1 MSKQRQVRHR
11 CPFLGDDT
19 RPKRGHP
26 YPHDAH
32 RCWAKG
38 TPATIPRRRQAQHCL
53 RDAHTRCPIFTALIP
68 QEQISVRPD
77 TAPTQALIALL
88 DEPPRRRPPS
98 RPHATTSTRATHGH
112 LLRKLRSQ
120 TAAHSKRT
128 RPHPTERATATHA
141 TRATIATR
149 PSTRPQY
156 ATRAARLMPA
166 TPTPLPRRR
175 ASLWLWGFAM
185 TPMLAAIVIAA
196 FIIMRTSGS
205 SAPSPDALAV
215 ATPFAN
221 NVALAAVPSSSPP
234 SPTATPGSFI
244 PLLAITDTNAPPFDP
259 VAEATVVAQTEQE
272 KSQTGTDQPN
282 APLIATPGPF
292 PPPATSPPS
301 RLIIPAIN
309 LASRVVP
316 VGTYL
321 VQQGNY
327 LVRYYQVAEYAV
339 GWHEDSAL
347 PGARGNTV
355 MAGHNNTKGEVFRD
369 LWKLEPGDMVYVEA
383 DGRLYAYQVALK
395 KIVREVGVPLEQQFE
410 NARWIAPTNDI
421 RLTLV
426 SCWPYESNTHRV
438 IIVAVPFG
446 TNVVTQ

>member
-1 MSKQRQVRHR
+1 MSQPRQAIHR
-11 CPFLGDDT
+11 CPFLGDET
-19 RPKRGHP
+19 RPRRAHP

-38 TPATIPRRRQAQHCL
+38 VPATMTRRRQAQYCL
-53 RDAHTRCPIFTALIP
+53 RDTHTRCPIFTALIP
-68 QEQISVRPD
+68 REQIPVRPD

-88 DEPPRRRPPS
+88 DEPPRRRTAS
-98 RPHATTSTRATHGH
+98 RPHASTPTRATHGH
-112 LLRKLRSQ
+112 LLRKLQ
-120 TAAHSKRT
+120 NQN
-128 RPHPTERATATHA
+128 RAGKPGTATHA
-141 TRATIATR
+141 TAPRPTYQTTAATR
-149 PSTRPQY
+149 PITRPHH

-175 ASLWLWGFAM
+175 APLWLWGLAVA
-185 TPMLAAIVIAA
+185 PMLAAIVIAA
-196 FIIMRTSGS
+196 YIIMHISGAS
-205 SAPSPDALAV
+205 SPSPA
-215 ATPFAN
+215 
-221 NVALAAVPSSSPP
+221 ALAATTPLANPIAPENTQPISTT
-234 SPTATPGSFI
+234 SPTATPAPFI
-244 PLLAITDTNAPPFDP
+244 PLIAITETNAPPFDP
-259 VAEATVVAQTEQE
+259 VAEATVIAHTESEGGQAGE
-272 KSQTGTDQPN
+272 DQPN

-292 PPPATSPPS
+292 PPPATQPPS
-301 RLIIPAIN
+301 RIIIPAIN
-309 LASRVVP
+309 LASQVVP

-327 LVRYYQVAEYAV
+327 LVRYHYVAEYAV

-383 DGRLYAYQVALK
+383 DGRIYPYQVALK
-395 KIVREVGVPLEQQFE
+395 KIVREVGVSPEQQYE

-438 IIVAVPFG
+438 IIIAVPFG
-446 TNVVTQ
+446 TNLASQ